1 MEESLRDR
9 VLSAFGFVL
18 LVFGLAALLQTS
30 TLFHKTQE
38 VAPPPQVSERA
49 FHQDVRAQVTSDV
62 SDIPKALPTAP
73 SNNVEGPS
81 SSEIQKMLSDNRAA
95 QEKMERSGY
104 SSVLKARKVLER
116 LVSSA
121 PKGTKCD
128 PPRLVALDRCICP
141 AGSTWD
147 GKDCVEAH
155 GEMFFYMY
163 RAQSDHNY
171 IPSNVDMADLPG
183 VMYYLHHEIVKVNA
197 TPGVRMN
204 GITRILRFLVRM
216 RPSQQ
221 LAQQMKTF
229 MPFVAFDKG
238 KCSVPG
244 CSKLWAHYGFA
255 VGCQKQGAGSTGFAY
270 TAPTEPSGVWFSLPG
285 ACPALPVGNED
296 WASLA

>member
-30 TLFHKTQE
+30 TLFHKQE
-38 VAPPPQVSERA
+38 VASPLAPQVGQSA
-49 FHQDVRAQVTSDV
+49 FHQDTQAQITSDV
-62 SDIPKALPTAP
+62 PSDIPKAVPMAVPMVP
-73 SNNVEGPS
+73 SKSVEGPS
-81 SSEIQKMLSDNRAA
+81 TSEIQKMLSDNRAA
-95 QEKMERSGY
+95 EEKMERSGY

-116 LVSSA
+116 LVFSA
-121 PKGTKCD
+121 PKETKCD

-141 AGSTWD
+141 AGSSWD

-221 LAQQMKTF
+221 LAQQLKTF

-255 VGCQKQGAGSTGFAY
+255 VGCQKQGGSTGFAY

-285 ACPALPVGNED
+285 ACPALPVGNKD
-296 WASLA
+296 